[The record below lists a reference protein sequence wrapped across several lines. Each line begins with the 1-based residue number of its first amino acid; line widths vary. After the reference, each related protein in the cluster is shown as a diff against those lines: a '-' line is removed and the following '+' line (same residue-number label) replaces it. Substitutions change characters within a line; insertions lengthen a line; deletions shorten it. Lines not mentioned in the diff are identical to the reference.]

1 MQTTAKLSEAGQRI
15 ILRLLA
21 ASFESALGNGHVTS
35 PGVGGGGRRA
45 CQRERSN
52 GLSHSINEQNTQAE
66 LQLLASG
73 ASTDVHRVLD
83 IWSETL

>member
-35 PGVGGGGRRA
+35 PGVGGGGEELA
-45 CQRERSN
+45 
-52 GLSHSINEQNTQAE
+52 NENVQMGYPTQ
-66 LQLLASG
+66 
-73 ASTDVHRVLD
+73 
-83 IWSETL
+83 